1 MERLENVA
9 DQELIRAYNQAI
21 VAIRAELVRLYEI
34 YGIEGEL
41 TRAQATRFLRQSQ
54 LEQRIYETFQ
64 PTLLR
69 NQEFLKE
76 ISSVAFE
83 ESFYRH
89 AWAVSQQAGVD
100 LNWGLLDPN
109 MVRSAVGIS
118 GNSAPLAGLMSA
130 EEIAQHARVLD
141 DALNVNYAGDARRW
155 IAEDVTQGVIRGESI
170 PRIARRLQDR
180 GLAQSYRQAMT
191 IARTETLRSTGL
203 GEQISYQ
210 QSRDL
215 GVGITEVWDATLDI
229 RTRPEHAVLDGRQK
243 DTPDGWNAAVGLVP
257 GPRRSGVA
265 SFDINC
271 RCDVNP
277 QVDGYAPTVRRIR
290 DEGIQPYQTF
300 SEWARRRGLNANR
313 YGQRY
318 TFLQE

>member
-1 MERLENVA
+1 MER
-9 DQELIRAYNQAI
+9 
-21 VAIRAELVRLYEI
+21 
-34 YGIEGEL
+34 
-41 TRAQATRFLRQSQ
+41 
-54 LEQRIYETFQ
+54 RIFETFR
-64 PTLLR
+64 PYLLR

-76 ISSVAFE
+76 VSSVAFE

-89 AWAVSQQAGVD
+89 AWAVSQQVGVD
-100 LNWGLLDPN
+100 LQWGLVSDE

-118 GNSAPLAGLMSA
+118 GNTAPLAGLMSA
-130 EEIAQHARVLD
+130 EEVRRHARILD
-141 DALNVNYAGDARRW
+141 DALNVNYAGDTRRR
-155 IAEDVTQGVIRGESI
+155 IAEDITQGVIRGESI
-170 PRIARRLQDR
+170 PKIARRLQNN
-180 GLAQSYRQAMT
+180 GLAQSYRSALT

-215 GVGITEVWDATLDI
+215 GVNITEVWDATLDS
-229 RTRPEHAVLDGRQK
+229 RTRPEHAELDGRPK
-243 DTPDGWNAAVGLVP
+243 DGPDGWDVSGIGTVP

-277 QVDGYAPTVRRIR
+277 QVEGYAPSVRRIR

-300 SEWARRRGLNANR
+300 SQWASRKGITRNK
-313 YGQRY
+313 YGQKY
-318 TFLQE
+318 SFLEE